1 MTRIPQDIIDRVLDT
16 ADIVEVV
23 ARDVDLKQRG
33 ANYFGLCPF
42 HSEKTASFSVAPA
55 KQIYHCFGC
64 GNGGNVFSFLMEYQK
79 ITFPEAVKLL
89 ADRYNIPIQFEEGSG
104 SSELFSVLYDLH
116 EKATQLYQHN
126 LFHDTGRKALDY
138 FRERGLTEDTIKQFK
153 LGFAADSW
161 DQLVQLIS
169 GIGVSQGQVA
179 KSGLFIQSEKGTFDR
194 FRSRIM
200 FPVFHPSGKV
210 IAFGGRIFGAE
221 DPAKYLNSPET
232 PLYKKSDVFYG
243 LHASRDAIRQAGHA
257 VLVEGYMD
265 FLQLYQAGIHS
276 VLATSGTAFTSR
288 HARALNRI
296 TRKVILLFDSD
307 EAGGSAA
314 IRGGWVLLKNGLEP
328 VIVRPPENKDP
339 DDWIR
344 ESGVS
349 EVKKAIE
356 APVSFIDFHLDFFQG
371 PALEG
376 AERKQYILD
385 ILREIRGIQDGIV
398 HNDLI
403 RILAQRLKVDESDLI
418 RTMKTQRAVR
428 SYPDEAPDPDKH
440 QPIFFTTREEK
451 AQIELLRLL
460 AHEDITIRKYVT
472 KAVSEINFTHP
483 LLKQL
488 SGHLINAK
496 LKVDTAAIIEYFSD
510 KSERDSISKILFEVN
525 QDISP
530 EQIVTDCLKIL
541 KSKPLKERIQTLRAE
556 IREKETKGQD
566 PEVELNEVI
575 KLQQELNE
583 L

>member
-16 ADIVEVV
+16 ANIVEVV

-288 HARALNRI
+288 HARAGR
-296 TRKVILLFDSD
+296 F
-307 EAGGSAA
+307 
-314 IRGGWVLLKNGLEP
+314 
-328 VIVRPPENKDP
+328 
-339 DDWIR
+339 
-344 ESGVS
+344 
-349 EVKKAIE
+349 
-356 APVSFIDFHLDFFQG
+356 
-371 PALEG
+371 
-376 AERKQYILD
+376 
-385 ILREIRGIQDGIV
+385 
-398 HNDLI
+398 
-403 RILAQRLKVDESDLI
+403 
-418 RTMKTQRAVR
+418 
-428 SYPDEAPDPDKH
+428 
-440 QPIFFTTREEK
+440 
-451 AQIELLRLL
+451 
-460 AHEDITIRKYVT
+460 
-472 KAVSEINFTHP
+472 
-483 LLKQL
+483 
-488 SGHLINAK
+488 
-496 LKVDTAAIIEYFSD
+496 
-510 KSERDSISKILFEVN
+510 
-525 QDISP
+525 
-530 EQIVTDCLKIL
+530 
-541 KSKPLKERIQTLRAE
+541 
-556 IREKETKGQD
+556 
-566 PEVELNEVI
+566 
-575 KLQQELNE
+575 
-583 L
+583 